1 MTPILSIPLQLAKE
15 VPLAKVKFPA
25 YLEPKYDGVRLAIV
39 KHGDVL
45 VIRTRNGKQ
54 AHLPRIEANLKQI
67 EWTGVIE
74 CEVTLTTGKM
84 EDRTTVSGMINSSL
98 HGNPINEDALHF
110 YCFDY
115 LSFDDFISKTCKKTY
130 AMRRQDLVGCAVLN
144 NPQFSIATTQVVQNT
159 EEAQN
164 TYEHL
169 ISQGYEGA
177 MLKHADS
184 TYDFKRS
191 ASWVK
196 MKETKTADLVC
207 TSYLLGTGKYE
218 GMIGSLVCKGIVDGV
233 PVEVAVGSGLTD
245 YDRQQ
250 SFATYKGKTIEV
262 KYNALIQD
270 KLGGVHSLF
279 LPRFSCVRFDK

>member
-1 MTPILSIPLQLAKE
+1 MTPIISVTLQLAKE

-39 KHGDVL
+39 KHGGVL

-54 AHLPRIEANLKQI
+54 AHLPRIEAKLKQV
-67 EWTGVIE
+67 EWEGVIE

-115 LSFDDFISKTCKKTY
+115 LSFDDFISKTCMKTY
-130 AMRRQDLVGCAVLN
+130 TMRRQDLLGCGALKDS
-144 NPQFSIATTQVVQNT
+144 QFSVATPQVVHNIAD
-159 EEAQN
+159 AQGA
-164 TYEHL
+164 YEHL

-177 MLKHADS
+177 MLKHANS

-196 MKETKTADLVC
+196 MKETKTADLTCVGH
-207 TSYLLGTGKYE
+207 LFGTGKYE
-218 GMIGSLVCKGIVDGV
+218 GMIGSLVCKGIVEGV

-245 YDRQQ
+245 DDRAKKPT
-250 SFATYKGKTIEV
+250 SYIGKTIEV
-262 KYNALIQD
+262 KYNTVVQD
-270 KLGGVHSLF
+270 KNGNTSSLF